1 MKICKGKGILI
12 ISLILL
18 TGCNQ
23 RLASQAVKDAEI
35 AIEEQL
41 YNQASLLLHLAKVE
55 SSNIEYEAL
64 YEQSLHLIRMK
75 EYKEANNLDQILLAW
90 TELNLIPSHSD
101 TIKDEAVRLINQFLK
116 EVEVEAKELLVMGNP
131 KEIIDFIRLIENRM
145 GTFELFQPEIERLI
159 ELRNQL
165 EGAQV

>member
-1 MKICKGKGILI
+1 MKIFKDKGILI

-55 SSNIEYEAL
+55 SSNSEYDAL
-64 YEQSLHLIRMK
+64 YEQSLHLIKMK

-90 TELNLIPSHSD
+90 TELNLIPSRSD

-116 EVEVEAKELLVMGNP
+116 EVEDEAKELLVMGNP

-145 GTFELFQPEIERLI
+145 GTFEVFQPEIERLI